1 MGKHETI
8 TLSNSDRSLVY
19 RWLASFFTSEA
30 KIETLESYSS
40 PEGRA
45 LLDVFS
51 QAPALTSFT
60 GELAKLTEL
69 SVESYQSK
77 VLDLATAY
85 SRLFLGVGGQ
95 HSAPPYES
103 AYYNEKGTLFQKPTA
118 DMNKILQDLGISI
131 ENSMKEPADHL
142 GVQLNVLAEYI
153 DREALAEANG
163 DHETVY
169 TSHQNQIRFL
179 SNHLLNWV
187 PSFCESCKR
196 FDKSDFY
203 KELANALSAWLAM
216 DLARLNEAKTI
227 T

>member
-1 MGKHETI
+1 MGKHDTI
-8 TLSNSDRSLVY
+8 ILSNNDRSLVY
-19 RWLASFFTSEA
+19 RWLASFFTSEV

-51 QAPALTSFT
+51 LAPALAPFT
-60 GELAKLTEL
+60 GELIKLTEL
-69 SVESYQSK
+69 PRESYQAK

-131 ENSMKEPADHL
+131 ENSLKEPADHL

-163 DHETVY
+163 NHETAY
-169 TSHQNQIRFL
+169 TLHQSQIWFL

-196 FDKSDFY
+196 FDKSGFY
-203 KELANALSAWLAM
+203 KELANGLSTWISM
-216 DLARLNEAKTI
+216 DSAHLNEAGAT